1 VPRFV
6 TRSVASILSERDGL
20 QRVALDDG
28 SGAYV
33 LTAVTG
39 PVATGDRVVVNT
51 TAVDLGLG
59 TGGWHVVHWNLERD
73 AWAGA
78 GGGHILKVRYTSV
91 QTDIGAAE
99 EHDDEVPSELGGMPV
114 VVCGLHSQ
122 IAPVVAAI
130 RARRAPCRIAYVMT
144 DTAALPLALSDL
156 VFELRCAGLLDLT
169 VTAGQAF
176 GGEVEAV
183 NVPSALC
190 LARQRGADIA
200 VVAMGPGGVGTGT
213 ELGFGALEV
222 GNVLDAAS
230 WLGGTPIAC
239 VRYTTAD
246 RRQRHGGV
254 SHHTITALG
263 RATLRPVLVPI
274 PAGELAGTI
283 QAQLTAVGISGRH
296 RVVTVDVPDVMAV
309 LDAAG
314 IEVATMGRRPADDP
328 AFFTVAAAAGTA
340 AAGSRYETGTVQS

>member
-20 QRVALDDG
+20 QRVALDDA

-73 AWAGA
+73 AWAGG

-91 QTDIGAAE
+91 QTDTGVAE
-99 EHDDEVPSELGGMPV
+99 EQGGGVASDLAGMPV

-122 IAPVVAAI
+122 IAPVAAAI

-144 DTAALPLALSDL
+144 DAAALPLALSDL

-176 GGEVEAV
+176 GGEMEAV

-190 LARQRGADIA
+190 LARQRGADVA
-200 VVAMGPGGVGTGT
+200 VVAMGPGGVGTAT

-222 GNVLDAAS
+222 GSVLDAAS
-230 WLGGTPIAC
+230 WLGATPIAC

-246 RRQRHGGV
+246 RRHRHDGV
-254 SHHTITALG
+254 SHHTLTTLG
-263 RATLRPVLVPI
+263 RATHRPALVPV

-283 QAQLTAVGISGRH
+283 RAQLTAAGIAGRH
-296 RVVTVDVPDVMAV
+296 RIVTVDVPDVVAV

-328 AFFTVAAAAGTA
+328 AFFTVAAAAGVA
-340 AAGSRYETGTVQS
+340 AAGQRYETGTVHS

>member
-1 VPRFV
+1 VPHFV
-6 TRSVASILSERDGL
+6 TRSVTSILSERDGL
-20 QRVALDDG
+20 QRVALDDA

-73 AWAGA
+73 AWAGG

-91 QTDIGAAE
+91 QTDTGAAE
-99 EHDDEVPSELGGMPV
+99 ERDGDVPTELAGMPV

-122 IAPVVAAI
+122 IAPVAAGI
-130 RARRAPCRIAYVMT
+130 RAQQAGCRVAYVMT
-144 DTAALPLALSDL
+144 DAAALPLALSDL
-156 VFELRCAGLLDLT
+156 VFELRCAGFLDLT
-169 VTAGQAF
+169 VSAGQAF

-200 VVAMGPGGVGTGT
+200 IVAMGPGGVGTST

-222 GNVLDAAS
+222 GSVLDAAA

-246 RRQRHGGV
+246 GRHRHDGV
-254 SHHTITALG
+254 SHHTITTLG
-263 RATLRPVLVPI
+263 RATHHPAVVPV
-274 PAGELAGTI
+274 PAGELADAI
-283 QAQLTAVGISGRH
+283 QVQLTAAGIARRH
-296 RVVTVDVPDVMAV
+296 RVVTVEVPDVMAA

-328 AFFTVAAAAGTA
+328 AFFTVAGAAGAA